1 MKNKR
6 LDFTLLDEQ
15 IRFLREAIEKSEVPQ
30 GNEIVITLP
39 DGVESVEL
47 YIRRGQT
54 VRGI

>member
-54 VRGI
+54 VRVI